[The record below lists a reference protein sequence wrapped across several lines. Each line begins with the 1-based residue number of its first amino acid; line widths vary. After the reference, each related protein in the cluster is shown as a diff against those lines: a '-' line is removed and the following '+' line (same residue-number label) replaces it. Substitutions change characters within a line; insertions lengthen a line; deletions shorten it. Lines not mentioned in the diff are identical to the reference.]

1 MIEDTDDYGDEP
13 DAKQR
18 AKEVAQAGVELD
30 RKYSS
35 SDAQTRVAE
44 YKKFKKVYRNW
55 LNTTFEGRQEKDARE
70 ERIDALREK
79 WERQGK

>member
-1 MIEDTDDYGDEP
+1 MTDDFDDDER
-13 DAKQR
+13 DANQR
-18 AKEVAQAGVELD
+18 RKEVAAARVELD

-35 SDAQTRVAE
+35 GDAQARVAE